1 MQNTSIT
8 DLPKGVRLHLP
19 EHAQKIY
26 MAAYN
31 NALNEYADA
40 AKRHGNESVE
50 ETAARVAWG
59 AVERSYQKSPDG
71 TWHPIAK

>member
-1 MQNTSIT
+1 
-8 DLPKGVRLHLP
+8 
-19 EHAQKIY
+19 